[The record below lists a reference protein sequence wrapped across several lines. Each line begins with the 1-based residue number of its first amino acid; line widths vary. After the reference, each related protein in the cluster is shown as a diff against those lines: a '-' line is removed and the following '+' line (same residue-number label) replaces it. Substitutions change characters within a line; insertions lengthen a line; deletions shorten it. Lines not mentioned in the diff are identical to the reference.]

1 MEADDEKVEPARLAI
16 EQKELDDLRRRL
28 ELARWPEAETVEDW
42 SQGAPLELVRALCA
56 YWRDGYDWRR
66 CEAML
71 NSWNPHRTLL
81 NDISIHFLHIRSPEP
96 SALPMVMTHG
106 WPGSVIEFHR
116 CIGPLTNP
124 AAHGGDARD
133 AFHLVVPSLPGFGF
147 SDKPTRTGWGV
158 DRIAGA
164 WTTLM
169 GRLGYKRWV
178 AQGGDWGAF
187 VAAAI
192 GVTAPV
198 GCVGVHLNMLGI
210 APRPGDEHDPSPDA
224 QRAMAL
230 SMRFAAEESGY
241 SKEQRTRPQ
250 TIGYGLTD
258 SPVGQAAWI
267 YEKLKAWSDP
277 SRSPEDTF
285 GMDAML
291 DNIMLYWLPRAAG
304 SSARLYWESLDEANL
319 GRPISLPVGVSL
331 FPRDASTTPRHWAER
346 VFSNLIHWREV
357 EAGGHFGAF
366 EQPEIFVRE
375 VREAFRGLRSPG
387 S

>member
-1 MEADDEKVEPARLAI
+1 MEVSDEKVEPARLDI
-16 EQKELDDLRRRL
+16 EQKELGDLGRRL
-28 ELARWPEAETVEDW
+28 DFVRWPEAETVEDW
-42 SQGAPLELVRALCA
+42 SQGAPLHLVHALCA
-56 YWRDGYDWRR
+56 YWRDEYDWRR
-66 CEAML
+66 CESML
-71 NSWNPHRTLL
+71 NSWNPQRTLL
-81 NDISIHFLHIRSPEP
+81 DGLNIHFLHIRSPEP
-96 SALPMVMTHG
+96 NALPMVITHG

-116 CIGPLTNP
+116 CIGPLTDP
-124 AAHGGDARD
+124 VAHGGEARD

-147 SDKPTRTGWGV
+147 SDKPTQTGWGV
-158 DRIAGA
+158 DRVAGA
-164 WTTLM
+164 WTVLM
-169 GRLGYKRWV
+169 GRLGYDRWV

-198 GCVGVHLNMLGI
+198 GCVGIHLNMLGI

-224 QRAMAL
+224 QRAMTL
-230 SMRFAAEESGY
+230 SKRFAAEESGY
-241 SKEQRTRPQ
+241 SKEQKTRPQ

-291 DNIMLYWLPRAAG
+291 DNIMMYWLPRAAA
-304 SSARLYWESLDEANL
+304 SSARLYWESLDQADL

-346 VFSNLIHWREV
+346 VFSNLIHWREL

-366 EQPEIFVRE
+366 EQPEIFIRE
-375 VREAFRGLRSPG
+375 VREAFRVLRSPP
-387 S
+387 